1 MARVQVDSRVRAEAL
16 QTIAAPRAQAV
27 QERFDPRADRAYQ
40 LAEQLGAAQPLI
52 DKEFQKASERAQEQ
66 AARDA
71 GAMGAEELGKKVKS
85 GEMPVFKSPIYVAT
99 LKHIHGEN
107 GVEALKNEVHE
118 GLKNGT
124 LSFDTNEE
132 MNAYISKRREEFLGG
147 ADRFTVTGFDKNLNQ
162 YRNQLSTL
170 NTSIVSKRVAER
182 AEAEVYDNF
191 KNIYNYASTDP
202 NVTAEDRIALITER
216 YKSYRRD
223 GLLPSPEKQ
232 KEALGLIARVA
243 AENKDRGFIERFMK
257 ADLGD
262 GLTVEK
268 ALGPRGVQAIDKEI
282 DQVETTQYYRRLRAK
297 SDATDQMTDVVIEEI
312 EAGRDPLKTI
322 LNDERFSALEKTERI
337 RLITRTRNTMSGA
350 DGSAGFSPAK
360 MTFISGQ
367 FEGID
372 DPEEALQMKYQML
385 GRAQSKEER
394 AYIKEVYSRGK
405 FVSPYADVG
414 FKMGKQMV
422 QLAHKS
428 TDSFIG
434 SDSYGPAMRNFQR
447 DWSEAFYLNADE
459 LQKRFP
465 EVITDEYKGRTMA
478 RLPLRVKEAVST
490 KIAEKYAGQ
499 QTTTNLGSGR
509 GLSDT
514 SRPVAPG
521 SDRTLKDNESVKQD
535 GIVIKKIPEGK

>member
-16 QTIAAPRAQAV
+16 QTIAMPRAQAV
-27 QERFDPRADRAYQ
+27 QARLDPRADKAYQ
-40 LAEQLGAAQPLI
+40 LAEQLGAAQPLL
-52 DKEFQKASERAQEQ
+52 DREFQKAQEEAQAQ

-71 GAMGAEELGKKVKS
+71 GAMGVEELGRRVKS
-85 GEMPVFKSPIYVAT
+85 GELPNFKSPAYVGT

-124 LSFDTNEE
+124 LSFESNSELD
-132 MNAYISKRREEFLGG
+132 AYINKRREEFLGG

-162 YRNQLSTL
+162 YRGQLSTL
-170 NTSIVSKRVAER
+170 NTSMISKRVAER

-191 KNIYNYASTDP
+191 KNIYNSASTDP
-202 NVTAEDRIALITER
+202 NITADDRIAILTER

-282 DQVETTQYYRRLRAK
+282 DQIETQQYYRRLRAK
-297 SDATDQMTDVVIEEI
+297 SDATDTMTDVVIEEI
-312 EAGRDPLKTI
+312 EAGRDPLKTV
-322 LNDERFSALEKTERI
+322 LNDERFSALEKTDRI
-337 RLITRTRNTMSGA
+337 RLITRTKNTLSGA
-350 DGSAGFSPAK
+350 DGSMGFGNTK
-360 MTFISGQ
+360 MSFISSQ
-367 FEGID
+367 FDGVD
-372 DPEEALQMKYQML
+372 DPDEALQMKYNL
-385 GRAQSKEER
+385 LTRAQSKEER

-447 DWSEAFYLNADE
+447 DWSEAFYLNAEE

-465 EVITDEYKGRTMA
+465 EIITEEYKGRTMA

-490 KIAEKYAGQ
+490 AIAEKHVNTQ
-499 QTTTNLGSGR
+499 TTNLGSGR
-509 GLSDT
+509 GLSD
-514 SRPVAPG
+514 SARPVAPG
-521 SDRTLKDNESVKQD
+521 SDRTLKDNESVNQ
-535 GIVIKKIPEGK
+535 GSIVIKKVPEGK